1 MSFRITK
8 KLMEEGDTVLLYL
21 GYDNFVQMQL
31 TRGGVHQ
38 TRFGAIKHEQLIG
51 TPYGVKVECPK
62 GWVYPLQP
70 TSELWTLA
78 LPHRTQILYTPDI
91 SVIVLQLYLK
101 PGCVVVE
108 AGVYLL
114 PCVCVC
120 VCAELVSKFIT
131 LTTPTLLV
139 CAGLFEHFCT
149 QPNSNM
155 DYRDFDIYIY
165 KCAYVGL

>member
-1 MSFRITK
+1 MSFPINK

-38 TRFGAIKHEQLIG
+38 TRFGAIKHEQLLG
-51 TPYGVKVECPK
+51 TPYGVKVDCPK

-70 TSELWTLA
+70 TSELWTLT

-91 SVIVLQLYLK
+91 SMIVLQLYLK
-101 PGCVVVE
+101 PGSVVVE

-120 VCAELVSKFIT
+120 VC
-131 LTTPTLLV
+131 V
-139 CAGLFEHFCT
+139 CV
-149 QPNSNM
+149 QN
-155 DYRDFDIYIY
+155 
-165 KCAYVGL
+165 

>member
-1 MSFRITK
+1 MSFPINK

-38 TRFGAIKHEQLIG
+38 TRFGAIKHEQLLG

-70 TSELWTLA
+70 TSELWTLT

-91 SVIVLQLYLK
+91 SMIVLQLYLK
-101 PGCVVVE
+101 PGSVVVE

-120 VCAELVSKFIT
+120 VCVCVCAELVSKLIT
-131 LTTPTLLV
+131 LKTPTLLLV
-139 CAGLFEHFCT
+139 LAYAELFEHFCT
-149 QPNSNM
+149 QPNSDM
-155 DYRDFDIYIY
+155 DYRD
-165 KCAYVGL
+165 